1 MDACAKALES
11 GKPVRL
17 ESEYFG
23 PLRNG
28 ALPSWY
34 DLTTPLE
41 ILRVG
46 LTMQEEDDDG
56 YAAQH
61 MRPALASLVEQTVA
75 LVRAACQSCP
85 LLLRTTMRTG
95 SSISSPWTEAFAPQP
110 SRSYRPRRGAGVSG
124 PAVGV
129 EQLWSVTVAGA
140 ACR

>member
-1 MDACAKALES
+1 MREGS
-11 GKPVRL
+11 GVWEAGCL
-17 ESEYFG
+17 VSDYFG
-23 PLRNG
+23 PLRKG
-28 ALPSWY
+28 ALPYWST
-34 DLTTPLE
+34 LETPLE
-41 ILRVG
+41 IPRMC
-46 LTMQEEDDDG
+46 LTMKEVDDDG
-56 YAAQH
+56 YASQRI
-61 MRPALASLVEQTVA
+61 RPALASLVEQTVA

-124 PAVGV
+124 PAVSV